1 MTLKIFN
8 PERLLRAP
16 QAIIF
21 DTDNTLYAYDNPHQR
36 ATTATEEKAARL
48 LGVDIANV
56 RSAFVQ
62 ARGEVKRQLGS
73 TASSHSRL
81 LYFQRG
87 IEILGRKTQLVI
99 TLDLEQTYW
108 RTFLSHC
115 ELFPGVREFLMALRS
130 SGISTA
136 TITDLTSQI
145 QFRKLI
151 YFGLDDCFDYVV
163 TSEEAGADKPQ
174 EAPFRLAIDKLGID
188 PAHIWMIGD
197 HPVNDVA
204 GAHPFGIATLLRL
217 DRVPGAASAQDG
229 CDVVFD
235 DFQELH
241 RYFYSGKL
249 QGLNKHGES
258 PAGPAPWSQKVRQLA
273 NRLVTTTAE

>member
-1 MTLKIFN
+1 MTLKILN
-8 PERLLRAP
+8 PERIARAP
-16 QAIIF
+16 KAIIF
-21 DTDNTLYAYDNPHQR
+21 DTDNTLYAYDHPHLR
-36 ATTATEEKAARL
+36 ATAAAEEKAVRL
-48 LGVDIANV
+48 LGVDAANV
-56 RSAFVQ
+56 RAAFAQ
-62 ARGEVKRQLGS
+62 AREEVKRQLGK

-174 EAPFRLAIDKLGID
+174 EASFRLAIDKLGV
-188 PAHIWMIGD
+188 ASEHIWMVGD
-197 HPVNDVA
+197 HPINDIA
-204 GAHPFGIATLLRL
+204 GAHPFGIATFLRL
-217 DRVPGAASAQDG
+217 DRVPSLSAMHAG
-229 CDVVFD
+229 CDVMFD
-235 DFQELH
+235 DFHELQ
-241 RYFYSGKL
+241 RYFFSGKL
-249 QGLNKHGES
+249 EGIPGSQRKPHH
-258 PAGPAPWSQKVRQLA
+258 APGQLA
-273 NRLVTTTAE
+273 ATAVE

>member
-1 MTLKIFN
+1 MTLKILN
-8 PERLLRAP
+8 PERLQRAP

-21 DTDNTLYAYDNPHQR
+21 DTDNTLYAYDHPHLR
-36 ATTATEEKAARL
+36 ATAATEEKAARL
-48 LGVDIANV
+48 LGVDVANV
-56 RSAFVQ
+56 RGAFAQ
-62 ARGEVKRQLGS
+62 ARGEVKQQLGN

-87 IEILGRKTQLVI
+87 IELLGRKTQLVI

-115 ELFPGVREFLMALRS
+115 ELFPGVREFLLALRS
-130 SGISTA
+130 AGIHTA

-204 GAHPFGIATLLRL
+204 GAHPFGIATLLRQ
-217 DRVPGAASAQDG
+217 DRVGRGEAVPAG

-235 DFQELH
+235 DFHELH
-241 RYFYSGKL
+241 RYFFSGQL
-249 QGLNKHGES
+249 EGL
-258 PAGPAPWSQKVRQLA
+258 AGSGDPSRAPWNRRVRALA
-273 NRLVTTTAE
+273 NRLVTTAVE